1 MAISRFEP
9 FNLLNQLQREFNQLF
24 GTGRFGDEDT
34 SHFTTSDWAP
44 AVDIKEEGKV
54 YIIQADLPGVEP
66 KDIEITLE
74 KGVLTLKGQ
83 RASETKEE
91 TEKYRR
97 VERVRG
103 TFLRRFS
110 LPNTVETEKVSAKY
124 TNGVLEVTVPKGA
137 ADQPRKI
144 TVEG

>member
-1 MAISRFEP
+1 MAIVRYAP
-9 FNLLNQLQREFNQLF
+9 FNVLNQLLREVKRLF
-24 GTGRFGDEDT
+24 GTGRFGDEET
-34 SHFTTSDWAP
+34 SNLTTSDWAP
-44 AVDIKEEGKV
+44 AVDIKEEENA
-54 YIIQADLPGVEP
+54 YIIQADLPGVES

-83 RASETKEE
+83 RVSETKEE

-103 TFLRRFS
+103 AFLRRFS
-110 LPNTVETEKVSAKY
+110 LPETVETDKVSAKY
-124 TNGVLEVTVPKGA
+124 TNGVLEVTVPKGSA
-137 ADQPRKI
+137 TQPRKI